1 MFAVSRD
8 LMLFLTDPTVRT
20 LRFLSCPPRSL
31 PTSAHLMSL
40 ERATARSRLRQSAMV
55 VIALDPL
62 IDVKAV
68 RARGV
73 SACKTRNEPDG

>member
-1 MFAVSRD
+1 MFAKSPD
-8 LMLFLTDPTVRT
+8 LALSLTEPTVRT

-31 PTSAHLMSL
+31 PPTAHLMSL
-40 ERATARSRLRQSAMV
+40 ERARDRSGMRQSAIT

-68 RARGV
+68 RVRGV
-73 SACKTRNEPDG
+73 SA